1 MSANRRRQKRG
12 LISYDD
18 LEKIKHIL
26 NYIYTDHYQDIST
39 FPRFEECF
47 APLSIEKKINF
58 PEAYSE
64 MLGENKKYL
73 NLRRMIKFY
82 LNFNKKEINYSENT
96 INLYNLLFN
105 SILKK
110 EGEFIGK

>member
-39 FPRFEECF
+39 FPTFEECF
-47 APLSIEKKINF
+47 APLSIEKK
-58 PEAYSE
+58 
-64 MLGENKKYL
+64 
-73 NLRRMIKFY
+73 
-82 LNFNKKEINYSENT
+82 
-96 INLYNLLFN
+96 
-105 SILKK
+105 
-110 EGEFIGK
+110 